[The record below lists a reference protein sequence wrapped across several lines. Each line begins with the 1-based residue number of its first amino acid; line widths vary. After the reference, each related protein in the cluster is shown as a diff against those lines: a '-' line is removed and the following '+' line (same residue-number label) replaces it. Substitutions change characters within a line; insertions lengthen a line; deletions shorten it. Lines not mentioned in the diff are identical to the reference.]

1 MVMGWFSLYALTI
14 ISLSGC
20 LGFHLNRLTGN
31 DFDQMWKGSSA
42 LSWFSCE
49 ISIVSMSSQNT
60 DRVIFLMKSPFAVPE
75 ISEWYFGLSSDV
87 ASWNTPGYSK
97 NCLCSILKW
106 RESSRIPPLRN
117 MNICS
122 PWLSALDVTVHSF
135 NPIFEE
141 DGSLGDIGI
150 ECLVTLKLET
160 IRVVGLSECY
170 SEFLIH

>member
-1 MVMGWFSLYALTI
+1 MVMAWFSLYALTI

-42 LSWFSCE
+42 LTWFSCE
-49 ISIVSMSSQNT
+49 ISIVSMSWQNT
-60 DRVIFLMKSPFAVPE
+60 DRVMFSLKSSFAAPE
-75 ISEWYFGLSSDV
+75 VSEWYFGLSSDV
-87 ASWNTPGYSK
+87 PSWNTPGYSK

-106 RESSRIPPLRN
+106 RVSSRIPPLRN

-122 PWLSALDVTVHSF
+122 PWLSALDVTDHSF

-141 DGSLGDIGI
+141 VGSLGDIGI
-150 ECLVTLKLET
+150 ECLITLKLET
-160 IRVVGLSECY
+160 ISVVVFCESY
-170 SEFLIH
+170 SDF